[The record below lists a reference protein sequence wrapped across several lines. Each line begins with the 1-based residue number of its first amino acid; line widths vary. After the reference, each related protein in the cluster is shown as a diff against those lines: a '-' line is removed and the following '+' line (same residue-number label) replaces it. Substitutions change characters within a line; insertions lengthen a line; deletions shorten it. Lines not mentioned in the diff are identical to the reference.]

1 MDDAGR
7 RGEMLSPGRQ
17 AGAGASPSRRVLLI
31 VENCSVPFDQRVW
44 LEAKALRDGGY
55 SVCVLSPRARGQLA
69 HEILEGIEVF
79 RHPAL
84 PEAAGALGYALEY
97 GAALF
102 WELCFAWRIFFRRGF
117 EVVHLANPP
126 DTLFLVAGLF
136 KLLFGTKVIY
146 DHHDLCPELYEAK
159 FGRKGLG
166 HRITVLLERCS
177 VRVADVVISTN
188 DSYRRMAIERDGKD
202 PSRVF
207 VVRNGPN
214 LERVRLQPKVP
225 EYKRGRRYLVG
236 YVGIIGFQEGLRYLV
251 QAAAHIVHGC
261 NRHDIHFVVIGDGT
275 DLPAVR
281 ALAARLEVDDYFTF
295 TGLITDPKVL
305 MGYLSTA
312 DICINPDEHNSINNM
327 STTIKVMEYMA
338 LAKPIIQFDT
348 MEGRVSAGESAL
360 YALANDSVDLAEKV
374 MMLADDPQLRQVMGS
389 IGRRRIEQE
398 LAWVHQAPRLLA
410 VYEALFRD
418 AGPVLVDG
426 ARPRESA

>member
-1 MDDAGR
+1 
-7 RGEMLSPGRQ
+7 
-17 AGAGASPSRRVLLI
+17 
-31 VENCSVPFDQRVW
+31 
-44 LEAKALRDGGY
+44 
-55 SVCVLSPRARGQLA
+55 
-69 HEILEGIEVF
+69 
-79 RHPAL
+79 
-84 PEAAGALGYALEY
+84 
-97 GAALF
+97 LF
-102 WELCFAWRIFFRRGF
+102 WELCFTCRIFFRPGF

-159 FGRKGLG
+159 FGRKGVG
-166 HRITVLLERCS
+166 HRITVLLERWS

-188 DSYRRMAIERDGKD
+188 ESYRRMAIERDGKD

-236 YVGIIGFQEGLRYLV
+236 YVGIIGVQEGLRYLV
-251 QAAAHIVHGC
+251 QAAAHMVHSC
-261 NRHDIHFVVIGDGT
+261 NRHDIHFTVIGDGT

-281 ALAARLEVDDYFTF
+281 ALAGHLKVDDYFTF
-295 TGLITDPKVL
+295 TGLITAPAEL

-312 DICINPDEHNSINNM
+312 DICVNPDEHNSINDM

-338 LAKPIIQFDT
+338 LAKPIVQFDT

-360 YALANDSVDLAEKV
+360 YARANDPVDLAEKV
-374 MMLADDPQLRQVMGS
+374 MTLADDPQLREAMGR
-389 IGRRRIEQE
+389 IGRQRIEQE
-398 LAWVHQAPRLLA
+398 LAWAHQAPRLLA
-410 VYEALFRD
+410 VYQALFRD
-418 AGPVLVDG
+418 AWPVLADG
-426 ARPRESA
+426 VRRQSA